1 MQGLDAYYDSLLADH
16 QRKLDEAA
24 ELEEQADRA
33 EAEQATQG
41 DANESN

>member
-1 MQGLDAYYDSLLADH
+1 MNGLDAYYDGLLAEY

-33 EAEQATQG
+33 EAEQETQG
-41 DANESN
+41 ETE